1 MTLMDSRGS
10 FHFSDYLSQLPG
22 NLVFERF
29 VKRSDQSRRIVSAT
43 TIQDIKT
50 RFASEKNLKETF
62 SRLTKDAQYAVSLA
76 YLFGRQGLP
85 FECLQRPGI
94 ISGRKI
100 EGVGV
105 GSIKTGKDLLGF
117 DDELI
122 SSFLVY
128 AADDAQGKRY
138 YLGFDEFEP
147 TLRGILIQTIVEK
160 IKAHSPK
167 EAHYS
172 AADLCVND
180 IAVVVALASQGK
192 LTKTKTGHL
201 SKVSETYL
209 NSLLHASHSSHDY
222 GSGSLRPVMLALE
235 FACSQG
241 LISLHEEHYFAS
253 HERMCAWASRTSGD
267 LAREFVD
274 FAFSSGRLWRRAMV
288 HEMFSNPE
296 NPWLSSLAFGAE
308 LKNRVLPI
316 IKLFAYFG
324 LVDFYKSSGD
334 FCFRGHSF
342 RSVVRETVV
351 KVGQAPGIMVLPDFT
366 AMLPQEIAPELL
378 YWFSKIGS
386 LESCDKVY
394 KGRITKEVLFDALS
408 AGIEGGKILEL
419 LSRWHSSGNVMETVR
434 EWIRE
439 FSRVSM
445 ESGAFVLSTEEKVT
459 KHLCSFGPL
468 AGSLVP
474 LHAHCIF
481 KVVKGKEGAVAQILS
496 GMGFDI
502 RSPLVQHS
510 QNAFDKSFGTE
521 IPRFVDKE
529 EQKLSPVY
537 DFEEKDKIPDL
548 LIQQGKYSSQL
559 KALELTELIHVVDFS
574 LLMGCSLRIEYSG
587 SPGVRKGTYL
597 VRPVHYQKSPDPL
610 VEGEIGRAGQKKKF
624 LLGRIAK
631 IGVEPH
637 RE

>member
-10 FHFSDYLSQLPG
+10 FHFSDYLSRLPG

-29 VKRSDQSRRIVSAT
+29 VKHSDQSRRIVSAT
-43 TIQDIKT
+43 TIQDIKA
-50 RFASEKNLKETF
+50 RFVSEKNLKDTF
-62 SRLTKDAQYAVSLA
+62 SRLTKDAQYAVSIA

-85 FECLQRPGI
+85 FECIQRPGI
-94 ISGRKI
+94 KSGRKI
-100 EGVGV
+100 EGVGN
-105 GSIKTGKDLLGF
+105 GSIETGKDSVGF

-122 SSFLVY
+122 GSFLVY
-128 AADDAQGKRY
+128 AADDSQGKRY
-138 YLGFDEFEP
+138 YVGFDEFEP
-147 TLRGILIQTIVEK
+147 TLRNVFVRTIAEK
-160 IKAHSPK
+160 IKAHSSK

-172 AADLCVND
+172 SPDLCVSD
-180 IAVVVALASQGK
+180 IAVIVALASQGK

-201 SKVSETYL
+201 SKVSETHF
-209 NSLLHASHSSHDY
+209 NSLLHATHSSHDY

-235 FACSQG
+235 FARLRG
-241 LISLHEEHYFAS
+241 LISLHEEHYYAA
-253 HERMCAWASRTSGD
+253 HERMCEWASRPSVD
-267 LAREFVD
+267 LAREFVE
-274 FAFSSGRLWRRAMV
+274 FAFSTGRLWRRAMV
-288 HEMFSNPE
+288 HEMLSNPE

-308 LKNRVLPI
+308 LRNRVLPI
-316 IKLFAYFG
+316 IKLLAYFG
-324 LVDFYKSSGD
+324 LVDFYKSAGD
-334 FCFRGHSF
+334 FCFRGHSP
-342 RSVVRETVV
+342 RSANRETAI

-366 AMLPQEIAPELL
+366 AVLPQEIAPELL

-386 LESCDKVY
+386 IESCDKVY
-394 KGRITKEVLFDALS
+394 KGRIVKEVLFDALS
-408 AGIEGGKILEL
+408 AGIEGSKILEL

-439 FSRVSM
+439 FSRVSI

-459 KHLCSFGPL
+459 KHLSSFGPL
-468 AGSLVP
+468 AGCLVP
-474 LHAHCIF
+474 LQAHCIF

-502 RSPLVQHS
+502 RSSLAHHPP
-510 QNAFDKSFGTE
+510 NALDKSIGTE
-521 IPRFVDKE
+521 IPHYADKE

-548 LIQQGKYSSQL
+548 SIQQGKYSSQL

-597 VRPVHYQKSPDPL
+597 VRPILYQKSPDPL
-610 VEGEIGRAGQKKKF
+610 VEGESGRTGQKKKF
-624 LLGRIAK
+624 LLGRIAR
-631 IGVEPH
+631 IGVEAH